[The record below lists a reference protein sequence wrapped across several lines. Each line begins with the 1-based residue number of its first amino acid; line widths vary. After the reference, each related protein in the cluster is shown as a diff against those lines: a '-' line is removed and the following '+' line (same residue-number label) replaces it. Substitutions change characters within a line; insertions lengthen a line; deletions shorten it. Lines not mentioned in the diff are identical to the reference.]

1 MSGYV
6 AIAYGIIL
14 LVIGIG
20 ILIVKITEW
29 CKECHEERQAEQQ
42 RQQQE
47 HRQQQQQQSTRSANR
62 EGMAPSPFS
71 DQVPMTS
78 PPRQQ
83 QPINRT
89 TTPRTTTTTSTT
101 NRTNTTTRTNTSNI
115 LFTDTGLLGLHSK
128 PTGTGPIIMS
138 RSDLMS
144 LDTIDLIQI
153 LKDRDVLHNDIYL
166 KADYV
171 HRILTMCTSSSSSVA
186 AAASSSSGQRQQ
198 QQYSSVVAVQQLND
212 DSDDDLPSSPYYYDV
227 EAPYSSQQPQQ
238 QQQQQQGF
246 IHAGGSSSSAHPPP
260 PPLTNNNNNNNASR
274 KYQRQDSLNSYS
286 RQTPSG
292 VSQLV
297 CGICNE
303 PMGGNTDRP
312 PAAPGCGHTF
322 CHECLHRW
330 ISEKRLCPQCRSPST
345 VSDIRKLYNI

>member
-6 AIAYGIIL
+6 AIAYGIVF

-20 ILIVKITEW
+20 ILIVKISEW

-42 RQQQE
+42 QG
-47 HRQQQQQQSTRSANR
+47 QQSTQSATR
-62 EGMAPSPFS
+62 DGMAPSPFS

-78 PPRQQ
+78 PPHQQ

-89 TTPRTTTTTSTT
+89 TIPITTTNTNTFSTNTTS
-101 NRTNTTTRTNTSNI
+101 TTTRTNTSNI
-115 LFTDTGLLGLHSK
+115 LFTNIVDLHSK

-153 LKDRDVLHNDIYL
+153 LKDRDVMHNDIYL

-171 HRILTMCTSSSSSVA
+171 HRILTMCSSSSAAVA
-186 AAASSSSGQRQQ
+186 AGAAGAGASSSSGQQQ
-198 QQYSSVVAVQQLND
+198 QQQCSSSVVVVHQLND
-212 DSDDDLPSSPYYYDV
+212 ETDDDLPSSPYYYDV
-227 EAPYSSQQPQQ
+227 EAPYSSQQ
-238 QQQQQQGF
+238 QQQQGF
-246 IHAGGSSSSAHPPP
+246 IHVGIAGSTSAHHPPP
-260 PPLTNNNNNNNASR
+260 PPLISKNNNASR
-274 KYQRQDSLNSYS
+274 TYQRQDSLNSYS

-303 PMGGNTDRP
+303 LMGGNTDRP